1 MTSFFPVNQVLLLL
15 WLQTKLRLTNEANT
29 KVKELNGIL
38 EAIQDEETSF
48 QRDVKAIQHDTN
60 MIMEK
65 NKQRYIFSMRSDS
78 LDCLFDCIL
87 FVELRT

>member
-60 MIMEK
+60 MIIEK
-65 NKQRYIFSMRSDS
+65 NKQRYIFSMSRDS